1 MKRLVLGMLGLLL
14 LAGAGSHAADCQG
27 AKEVREAAPAE
38 VQAWF
43 RGRQRTVLA
52 FVGYSGAEYQDRPAM
67 LAAAERA
74 LRAADPRRTIVLIG
88 ATPEG
93 IGSVYEIAKRRG
105 FETAGIVSTQAKA
118 ANARLS
124 DCVDTVFYVPDA
136 TWGGLQPGSA
146 TLSPT
151 SQAMVAAGSR
161 FVAIGGGEIA
171 RDELL
176 AARRAGK
183 PVRFVPADFHHGLAR
198 DKAWRRGQEPPTD
211 FRGAAHA
218 AFAPKPR

>member
-1 MKRLVLGMLGLLL
+1 MRPFIAALLGLVL
-14 LAGAGSHAADCQG
+14 LAGAASHAAECSG

-43 RGRQRTVLA
+43 RGQRRQVLV

-74 LRAADPRRTIVLIG
+74 LRGADPKRTLVLSG

-105 FETAGIVSTQAKA
+105 FETAGIVSTQAKV
-118 ANARLS
+118 ANARLA
-124 DCVDTVFYVPDA
+124 DCVDTVFYVPDT
-136 TWGGLQPGSA
+136 TWGGLQPGTS

-151 SQAMVAAGSR
+151 SQAMVAAGHR
-161 FVAIGGGEIA
+161 FLAIGGGEIA

-183 PVRFVPADFHHGLAR
+183 PVRFVPADFHHALAR
-198 DKAWRRGQEPPTD
+198 DQAWRRGRDAPTD

-218 AFAPKPR
+218 EFGPKSR